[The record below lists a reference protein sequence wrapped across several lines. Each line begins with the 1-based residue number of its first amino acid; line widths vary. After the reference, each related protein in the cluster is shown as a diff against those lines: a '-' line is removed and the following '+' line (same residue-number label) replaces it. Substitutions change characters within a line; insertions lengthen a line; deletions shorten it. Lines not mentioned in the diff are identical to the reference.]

1 MEKFSHCWK
10 FKLERWYGLWQQ
22 LRMQVTIIVKKQS
35 NITLQKINTVK
46 FESSEKSTYIT
57 EIPQGSLLHLVQS
70 C

>member
-1 MEKFSHCWK
+1 
-10 FKLERWYGLWQQ
+10 
-22 LRMQVTIIVKKQS
+22 MQVTIIVKKQS

-70 C
+70 CWESNILLG